1 MRRYATSINETDR
14 RWLQGIARW
23 RAPGWVNRGFLVLTH
38 LGGAIATLTLGAMLV
53 AIPGTRPLGIAVLV
67 ANVGSHLVVQI
78 IKRSA
83 HRPRPHFQ
91 DDTITSL
98 IAHPDE
104 FSLPSGHSASAMAIA
119 MTLVLWRGI
128 PEVPAMMVWGALAL
142 AIIVGLSRVY
152 LRVHYVTDMLLGQL
166 IGVIAAIIMTR

>member
-1 MRRYATSINETDR
+1 VDR
-14 RWLQGIARW
+14 SFRI
-23 RAPGWVNRGFLVLTH
+23 LTH
-38 LGGAIATLTLGAMLV
+38 LGGAIATLTIGAVLV
-53 AIPGTRPLGIAVLV
+53 AMPLTRALGIAVLV

-104 FSLPSGHSASAMAIA
+104 FSLPSGHSAAAMAIA
-119 MTLVLWRGI
+119 MTLVLWRGL
-128 PEVPAMMVWGALAL
+128 PLVPGVVEWGALVL
-142 AIIVGLSRVY
+142 AIIVGMSRVY
-152 LRVHYVTDMLLGQL
+152 LRVHYVTDVLLGQL